1 MRLVCPNCDAEY
13 EVDAAAIPLTGRDVQ
28 CSNCGHAW
36 FQTHTAMVVDAGH
49 QDTFDGASAMPVAKP
64 PLDPELEPESEPVDE
79 VGTSEPALAVAPRTL
94 DETVLAVLREEAER
108 EAAARRAEAAVAAK
122 APVIAQPVIVK
133 PVIAQPVI
141 AKPVI
146 ETQTEMPLAQDQSS
160 MTAAV
165 RRIARLRSAEPG
177 PEPVVVAPPP
187 PPRSRREM
195 LPAIEEINSTL
206 RATNDRNSIEDKAI
220 SETMNEGGPASRR
233 FRSGFLMLVVLAVV
247 LVLLYVF
254 APLIAAKVPALSGL
268 ATGYRE
274 VADAA
279 RLGLD
284 RELRALI
291 DALRGLAG
299 GKGG

>member
-64 PLDPELEPESEPVDE
+64 PLESEPEPESEPVDE

-122 APVIAQPVIVK
+122 APVIAK
-133 PVIAQPVI
+133 PVIAQ
-141 AKPVI
+141 PVI

-165 RRIARLRSAEPG
+165 RRIARLRSAEPV

-233 FRSGFLMLVVLAVV
+233 FRSGFLTLVVLAVV

-254 APLIAAKVPALSGL
+254 APLIAARVPALAGL